1 MAQPCSGLTT
11 TTKLL
16 LAAAL
21 LGLGCWYML
30 FMPDVFVSTRQ
41 TVPPTF
47 DRRQAGFQAGDATV
61 GTIPIVIFGEASQ
74 TALTTV
80 SLQ

>member
-30 FMPDVFVSTRQ
+30 FMPDIFENPSTRQ
-41 TVPPTF
+41 TVPLRSIE
-47 DRRQAGFQAGDATV
+47 DRLDSKL
-61 GTIPIVIFGEASQ
+61 GTQ
-74 TALTTV
+74 L
-80 SLQ
+80 